1 MPIPGPALLIGLGVF
16 LMRSSLSGI
25 ILGGVLTMAA
35 MHLWPQHMATPYAW
49 VGQAL
54 KAIGVGP

>member
-1 MPIPGPALLIGLGVF
+1 MLLPAPAMLIGLGIF

-35 MHLWPQHMATPYAW
+35 MHVWPQYMATPYEW
-49 VGQAL
+49 VGQGL
-54 KAIGVGP
+54 QMLGLGP